1 MAIFTVPG
9 RDIIRISDLDYEND
23 QPNVSHKVHI
33 IRLNFN
39 EPNDTKMRWII
50 DKFYQTN
57 RFVIDLKNIKYY
69 NFYLKKTNIKYY
81 VINTDIM
88 WNGLIS
94 FYKRNNK
101 VLLDITR
108 LSDDERYFILN
119 TSLSD
124 ILNNTE
130 VIQIEKN
137 DYVKH
142 SDVINKWKGN
152 CIIYNKEYVI

>member
-1 MAIFTVPG
+1 MCWV
-9 RDIIRISDLDYEND
+9 
-23 QPNVSHKVHI
+23 
-33 IRLNFN
+33 
-39 EPNDTKMRWII
+39 I

-81 VINTDIM
+81 VINTDVM

-101 VLLDITR
+101 VLLDITQ
-108 LSDDERYFILN
+108 LNDDEKSFVLN

-152 CIIYNKEYVI
+152 CIIYDKEYVI